1 MLSMAPGGPADKK
14 NNVLPLWG
22 NEKTMN
28 LNNLILT
35 NILSSPYFKVNLYKL
50 KTYHEVV
57 DEIYYNV
64 QHLEPWE
71 KGSRKTSGQTGMCGG
86 VRGVGAGG
94 IVSTA
99 FCILYK
105 LFTLKLTRKQLL
117 GLMNHC
123 DSPYIRAL
131 GFMYIRFTQP
141 PADLVDWYE
150 PYLDDDEELDVKAG
164 GGQMLRIGDM
174 LRHLLTKLEWFA
186 TLFPRIPVP
195 IQKEIERRLA
205 MHPPKVAAAVQ
216 EAEPEAGPAASTA
229 AAADGRALSPEPRR
243 RRSPYARDPSSGR
256 DTPRDSSWDRDRQR
270 ARRSRS
276 RERHRE
282 HHHRSRSPRD
292 VRLHRTHDRPPR
304 DERGREGHSREE
316 RVRDDR
322 SRDER
327 PRDERLRDDR
337 SRDDRPRD
345 DRSHDRSRD
354 DRSRNDR
361 PRDERSREDRS
372 RDDKLRGDRSRDDRI
387 RAEKPREPDRYESGS
402 HRHRGS
408 PERSRHR
415 ERSGESSMYDYRG
428 SSRKERSYSPVARNH
443 HR

>member
-1 MLSMAPGGPADKK
+1 MAPGGPADKK

-22 NEKTMN
+22 NDKTMN

-105 LFTLKLTRKQLL
+105 LFTLKLTRKQLV
-117 GLMNHC
+117 GLLNHC

-141 PADLVDWYE
+141 PADLIDWYE
-150 PYLDDDEELDVKAG
+150 PYLDDEEELDVKAG
-164 GGQMLRIGDM
+164 GGQTLRIGDM
-174 LRHLLTKLEWFA
+174 LRHMLTKLEWFA

-195 IQKEIERRLA
+195 IQKEIERRLSLR
-205 MHPPKVAAAVQ
+205 PPALAPATQ
-216 EAEPEAGPAASTA
+216 APSAEPAATITETA
-229 AAADGRALSPEPRR
+229 AASERALSPEPRR
-243 RRSPYARDPSSGR
+243 RRSPHARESPSGR
-256 DTPRDSSWDRDRQR
+256 EVPGDSSWDRERPR
-270 ARRSRS
+270 IRRSRS
-276 RERHRE
+276 RERHWERNR
-282 HHHRSRSPRD
+282 RSRSPRD
-292 VRLHRTHDRPPR
+292 ARPHHSHDKQR
-304 DERGREGHSREE
+304 DERGREEWPREE
-316 RVRDDR
+316 RA
-322 SRDER
+322 RDER
-327 PRDERLRDDR
+327 
-337 SRDDRPRD
+337 S
-345 DRSHDRSRD
+345 
-354 DRSRNDR
+354 
-361 PRDERSREDRS
+361 RDERSREDKPREDRSREDRPRDDKSREERS
-372 RDDKLRGDRSRDDRI
+372 RDDGSRNDRPHEDRARDEKSRELDR
-387 RAEKPREPDRYESGS
+387 RKESTS
-402 HRHRGS
+402 HRHRSS
-408 PERSRHR
+408 PERSRHNDRPR
-415 ERSGESSMYDYRG
+415 EHTSHDHRT
-428 SSRKERSYSPVARNH
+428 SSRKERSYSPMTKNH

>member
-1 MLSMAPGGPADKK
+1 MAPGGLAEKK
-14 NNVLPLWG
+14 GNVLPLWG

-105 LFTLKLTRKQLL
+105 LFTLKLTRKQLN

-150 PYLDDDEELDVKAG
+150 PYLDDEEELDVKAG
-164 GGQMLRIGDM
+164 GGQTLRMGDM
-174 LRHLLTKLEWFA
+174 LRHFLTKLEWFA

-205 MHPPKVAAAVQ
+205 VHPPMVAAVQ
-216 EAEPEAGPAASTA
+216 QQVVQEEDEAEGPVDEAAGPEA
-229 AAADGRALSPEPRR
+229 RR
-243 RRSPYARDPSSGR
+243 RRSPYARESNGGR
-256 DTPRDSSWDRDRQR
+256 DGPGETTRDRERQR
-270 ARRSRS
+270 ERQSRDRHHDSRHRSRS
-276 RERHRE
+276 RDARPYRSGGERPRDFDRSRDSERSRDADRLRDTDRLRDSERSRESDRSALRSRDAERSRDSDRSRESDRHRQRASPDRRHTE
-282 HHHRSRSPRD
+282 RPRDRSRERPREQSRDQRSSSRRDRSRSPIGRD
-292 VRLHRTHDRPPR
+292 
-304 DERGREGHSREE
+304 
-316 RVRDDR
+316 
-322 SRDER
+322 
-327 PRDERLRDDR
+327 
-337 SRDDRPRD
+337 
-345 DRSHDRSRD
+345 
-354 DRSRNDR
+354 
-361 PRDERSREDRS
+361 
-372 RDDKLRGDRSRDDRI
+372 
-387 RAEKPREPDRYESGS
+387 
-402 HRHRGS
+402 
-408 PERSRHR
+408 
-415 ERSGESSMYDYRG
+415 
-428 SSRKERSYSPVARNH
+428 H

>member
-1 MLSMAPGGPADKK
+1 
-14 NNVLPLWG
+14 
-22 NEKTMN
+22 MN

>member
-1 MLSMAPGGPADKK
+1 MAPGNPADKK

-105 LFTLKLTRKQLL
+105 LFTLKLTRKQLT

-150 PYLDDDEELDVKAG
+150 PYLDDEEELDVKAG
-164 GGQMLRIGDM
+164 GGQTLRLGDM

-205 MHPPKVAAAVQ
+205 LHPPKVPPAVAAAQLLSQQVQ
-216 EAEPEAGPAASTA
+216 DTAATEEATTA
-229 AAADGRALSPEPRR
+229 AAADSRR
-243 RRSPYARDPSSGR
+243 RRSPPGREPNGSRDLPSDAFR
-256 DTPRDSSWDRDRQR
+256 KRERQRDRRSRSRDRHRDQR
-270 ARRSRS
+270 HRSRS
-276 RERHRE
+276 RERE
-282 HHHRSRSPRD
+282 PVRSYRS
-292 VRLHRTHDRPPR
+292 T
-304 DERGREGHSREE
+304 S
-316 RVRDDR
+316 
-322 SRDER
+322 
-327 PRDERLRDDR
+327 
-337 SRDDRPRD
+337 DRPRD
-345 DRSHDRSRD
+345 AERHRD
-354 DRSRNDR
+354 NGGS
-361 PRDERSREDRS
+361 
-372 RDDKLRGDRSRDDRI
+372 
-387 RAEKPREPDRYESGS
+387 S

-408 PERSRHR
+408 PDRSSRYTDRPRERSRDRSR
-415 ERSGESSMYDYRG
+415 ERSPRDRSLRDQRP
-428 SSRKERSYSPVARNH
+428 SRRDRSRSPISRDH

>member
-1 MLSMAPGGPADKK
+1 MAPGGPADKK

-150 PYLDDDEELDVKAG
+150 PYLDDEEELDVKAG
-164 GGQMLRIGDM
+164 GGQTLRIGDM

-205 MHPPKVAAAVQ
+205 LHPPKLAAGVQ
-216 EAEPEAGPAASTA
+216 EAEPVAGPAGSA
-229 AAADGRALSPEPRR
+229 AAADSRALSPEPRR

-270 ARRSRS
+270 VRRSRS

-282 HHHRSRSPRD
+282 HYHRSRSPRD
-292 VRLHRTHDRPPR
+292 VRSYRTHERPPR
-304 DERGREGHSREE
+304 DERGREGRSREE

-322 SRDER
+322 CRDER
-327 PRDERLRDDR
+327 PRDDR
-337 SRDDRPRD
+337 SRDDRSRD
-345 DRSHDRSRD
+345 DRMRDDRSRD
-354 DRSRNDR
+354 DRLRN
-361 PRDERSREDRS
+361 
-372 RDDKLRGDRSRDDRI
+372 DRSRDDRI
-387 RAEKPREPDRYESGS
+387 RVEKPREPERYESGS
-402 HRHRGS
+402 HRHRGT

-415 ERSGESSMYDYRG
+415 ERSGERSLHDYRA